1 MDKLIS
7 ESAFYEA
14 VYKLPIHR
22 EQADGDNYYYF
33 VLIADIFKMLEQ
45 LPPAQLG
52 TDLAEVGTDCIRRQ
66 AAIDLWEKYHP
77 TIAVDAMQYDAELR
91 QLPPIQPKRGQW
103 IDVDVM
109 GVPAQA
115 CDQCNTFFPLAYTG
129 GGHHYCPNCG
139 AKMEVTE

>member
-1 MDKLIS
+1 MNDLIS
-7 ESAFYEA
+7 
-14 VYKLPIHR
+14 
-22 EQADGDNYYYF
+22 
-33 VLIADIFKMLEQ
+33 
-45 LPPAQLG
+45 
-52 TDLAEVGTDCIRRQ
+52 RQ
-66 AAIDLWEKYHP
+66 SAIDLWEKYHP

-91 QLPPIQPKRGQW
+91 QLPSVTPKQRTGKW

-139 AKMEVTE
+139 ADMREVADGNHN